1 MFTRLLL
8 PCLLG
13 LLIEVWGQ
21 SYPPTQSPTQTP
33 PVYET
38 TTQYHQ
44 PGYAPAGYASPA
56 QGHGG
61 YGKDF
66 LNDPTTM
73 MLLMQQNN
81 GDDVSKLLPL
91 MMMGN
96 GRGMMPSPHL
106 LPLLLSGDSGLSDD
120 PLLLMSMM
128 GNKYG
133 GYGGYGGFGGG
144 LMRNPMLLMHLM
156 KNGGLSSN
164 PAAMMA
170 MMGGGKKMNP
180 LLMTALMQCK
190 EEHLECVQPNNLRH
204 EECGLGDEVTYSDR
218 ELLPCCTCKKTEET
232 IKDTTGDPDC
242 FCIFQFDPVCGSDG
256 ASYPNSCTA
265 GCAGVAVECQGEC
278 PCND

>member
-1 MFTRLLL
+1 M
-8 PCLLG
+8 G
-13 LLIEVWGQ
+13 
-21 SYPPTQSPTQTP
+21 
-33 PVYET
+33 
-38 TTQYHQ
+38 YHQ

-128 GNKYG
+128 
-133 GYGGYGGFGGG
+133 
-144 LMRNPMLLMHLM
+144 
-156 KNGGLSSN
+156 
-164 PAAMMA
+164 A

-190 EEHLECVQPNNLRH
+190 EEHLACVQPNNPRH
-204 EECGLGDEVTYSDR
+204 EECGLGEDVTYSSR

-232 IKDTTGDPDC
+232 IKDIIG
-242 FCIFQFDPVCGSDG
+242 G
-256 ASYPNSCTA
+256 
-265 GCAGVAVECQGEC
+265 
-278 PCND
+278 